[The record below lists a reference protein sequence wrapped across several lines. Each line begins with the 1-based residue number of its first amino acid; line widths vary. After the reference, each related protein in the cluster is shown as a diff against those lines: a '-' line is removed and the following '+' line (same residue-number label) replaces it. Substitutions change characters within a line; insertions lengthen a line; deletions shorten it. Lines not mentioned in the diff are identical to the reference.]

1 MLDQQISEAFMIAY
15 KAKDEAAVS
24 TLRLLKSAI
33 ANKKIEKLMP
43 KEELLSDEDVLAVL
57 KSEVKKRQDSIASYR
72 QANREELAAKEQAE
86 IDLISKFLPEQMTEE
101 QVRELVVKIM
111 AEQGNLGMAG
121 FGKIMG
127 LVMAAA
133 KGAADGTM
141 VSKIVKEEISK

>member
-33 ANKKIEKLMP
+33 ANKKIEKLIP
-43 KEELLSDEDVLAVL
+43 KEESLSDEDVLAVL

-72 QANREELAAKEQAE
+72 QASREELAAKEQAE

-101 QVRELVVKIM
+101 QVRELAVKIVS
-111 AEQGNLGMAG
+111 EQGNLGMAG